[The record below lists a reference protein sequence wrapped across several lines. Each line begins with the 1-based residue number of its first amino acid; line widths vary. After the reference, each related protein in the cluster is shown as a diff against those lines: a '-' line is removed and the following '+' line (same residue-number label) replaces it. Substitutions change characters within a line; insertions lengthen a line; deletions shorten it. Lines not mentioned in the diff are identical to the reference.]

1 MLKALSNLAGVRMI
15 DEVELSILRRTARA
29 DQFVL
34 DPAVVE
40 ARHAVFDHR
49 LLIRRQLIW
58 HTDSR
63 DSDAGI
69 ELPEELSLKRV
80 LPSELGWLA
89 GHFTGRINPQL
100 KNELL
105 IECRVLCPVRCH
117 VLLTCLALQDEVT
130 RDWLTPVSCLSPGR
144 PG

>member
-1 MLKALSNLAGVRMI
+1 MILDHSDAQIRLLDHQLAVGDEDRKVHDRRLGPMLKALSNRTGVCLI
-15 DEVELSILRRTARA
+15 DEVELAILRRTTGAH
-29 DQFVL
+29 QFVF
-34 DPAVVE
+34 DPTVVE

-89 GHFTGRINPQL
+89 GHFSGRINPQL
-100 KNELL
+100 KNEPL
-105 IECRVLCPVRCH
+105 
-117 VLLTCLALQDEVT
+117 
-130 RDWLTPVSCLSPGR
+130 
-144 PG
+144 